1 MRDVISDSFKA
12 AFSKKL
18 MWAAIIVVPV
28 ITTLFG
34 FLYVYTFLDPYNM
47 MKNLPVAIVNL
58 DQGVQAADA
67 AGGTKNYGADLES
80 TLLGNASVLWTKE
93 GQPLLDAG
101 LENSRYYMAVIIP
114 KDFSA
119 KIAAGETSDPQQAD
133 IEFFKNVR
141 KNYMLA
147 TLSAKVENEI
157 YKTVNQNV
165 SEQYTKALVNGL
177 YDAKSGLQDATDGA
191 SQLKDG
197 ADELSGALDEAGSG
211 ARALLDGTQ
220 TLAGGISDVS
230 NGAASLKSGAS
241 ELLSKASA
249 LPGSQAQ
256 IVSGLE
262 AVQAGVKAADGAAQ
276 SLHTASSGLGA
287 GLQGLSGNATQL
299 TGLSSSL
306 TAGLGS
312 IAAGSDTVT
321 QLSGDA
327 ADKAGQAI
335 QILTAIET
343 DAAADPTLAD
353 PQVLQDIGDALTL
366 LQTAAYESAQAGGAS
381 AQISANL
388 GQSGQLYAAA
398 AGVGQYAAGITA
410 GLGNATDTASDQTLI
425 GLCNTIDAGL
435 ASLDQGL
442 SQSSDALG
450 KLHDGAGTIEQSSVN
465 LVSAIKSLDSGAA
478 TLNDGADALTS
489 GIGQAYAGQ
498 RSLANGISDA
508 AGGAESLSG
517 GAGDLEQGLSDGL
530 ASIDDNLKTDADT
543 FSQYIAEPVVM
554 QDDVFGDLSMFG
566 FGFAPLFM
574 TMCFWLG
581 TLLIFFVL
589 SPFPTARIQ
598 GKTRFEMYFGRWPI
612 YLMLLLLEVAL
623 VLIWSYIVGIPRT
636 NDLVFAILVLTIA
649 FSFMCI
655 MLFLN
660 LFGVL
665 GKAISILI
673 LIFQLVGASGT
684 FPVILGKHF
693 ANVIAPFLP
702 YTYAVDGY
710 REVMSGGNMAT
721 AFHDMGML
729 LVFAAVTV
737 AFSLLAYPAVHKKP
751 IGGIA

>member
-18 MWAAIIVVPV
+18 MWAAIIVIPV

-58 DQGVQAADA
+58 DQGVKAADA
-67 AGGTKNYGADLES
+67 ADGTKNYGADLEN
-80 TLLGNASVLWTKE
+80 TLLDNASVLWTKE

-101 LENSRYYMAVIIP
+101 LENSKYYMAVIIP

-133 IEFFKNVR
+133 IVFFKNVR

-177 YDAKSGLQDATDGA
+177 YDVKSGFQDATDGA

-211 ARALLDGTQ
+211 AQTLLDGTH
-220 TLAGGISDVS
+220 TLAGGINDVS
-230 NGAASLKSGAS
+230 NGAASIKSGTS

-249 LPGSQAQ
+249 LPGSQAK

-262 AVQAGVKAADGAAQ
+262 AVQAGVQTADSAAQ
-276 SLHTASSGLGA
+276 SLHAASSGLDT
-287 GLQGLSGNATQL
+287 GLQGLSGTAAQL
-299 TGLSSSL
+299 TGLSTSL
-306 TAGLGS
+306 TTGLES
-312 IAAGSDTVT
+312 AAAGSDTVT
-321 QLSGDA
+321 QLTGDA
-327 ADKAGQAI
+327 ADNINQAI
-335 QILTAIET
+335 AALTASGVTDPQIL
-343 DAAADPTLAD
+343 
-353 PQVLQDIGDALTL
+353 GL
-366 LQTAAYESAQAGGAS
+366 LQTASYESSQASGAS
-381 AQISANL
+381 AQVSANI

-398 AGVGQYAAGITA
+398 AGVGQYAAGISA
-410 GLGNATDTASDQTLI
+410 GLGNATDTAANQTLL

-435 ASLDQGL
+435 VSLDQGL
-442 SQSSDALG
+442 TQSSDALG
-450 KLHDGAGTIEQSSVN
+450 QIHDGASTIEQSSKN
-465 LVSAIKSLDSGAA
+465 LVSAVKSLDSGAA
-478 TLNDGADALTS
+478 KLNDGAGALTS
-489 GIGQAYAGQ
+489 GIDQAYAGQ

-508 AGGAESLSG
+508 AGGAESLSS

-530 ASIDDNLKTDADT
+530 ATIDNNLKTDADT
-543 FSQYIAEPVVM
+543 FSQYVAEPVVM

-581 TLLIFFVL
+581 TLLIFFVV

-598 GKTRFEMYFGRWPI
+598 GKNRFEMYFGRWPI

-623 VLIWSYIVGIPRT
+623 VIIWSYIVGIPRT
-636 NDLVFAILVLTIA
+636 NGLVFALQVLTIA

-665 GKAISILI
+665 GKALSILI

-693 ANVIAPFLP
+693 ANMIAPFLP
-702 YTYAVDGY
+702 YTYAIDGY

-729 LVFAAVTV
+729 LVFAAATV

-751 IGGIA
+751 IGGVA